1 MEHQLATR
9 SGGVSALGQAQENHA
24 ACFQVVHR
32 VDQMAQGSAQPV
44 KSVDDDR
51 VAGSYLVQ
59 HGVRRWALF
68 EFAGRLVYE
77 DPLTAGD

>member
-1 MEHQLATR
+1 
-9 SGGVSALGQAQENHA
+9 
-24 ACFQVVHR
+24 
-32 VDQMAQGSAQPV
+32 MAQGSAQPV